1 MDHQELGMI
10 RHVIID
16 VEQEPVKSV
25 FEQCP
30 DEIAKDK
37 RQPNFE
43 IRIGRK
49 GEYETKREVRVDFE
63 RCQRD
68 AAELKKRA
76 QADVRRYG

>member
-10 RHVIID
+10 WQVIID

-37 RQPNFE
+37 R
-43 IRIGRK
+43 
-49 GEYETKREVRVDFE
+49 
-63 RCQRD
+63 
-68 AAELKKRA
+68 
-76 QADVRRYG
+76 